1 MVDLA
6 GEHRSVGDE
15 TGGVPDRLAAG
26 GVRTAADADGF
37 ETGFAE
43 AEEQFAVAG
52 QAGHGFPAPGADR
65 GKQFQEAL
73 LRAAWIAE
81 LIEEKKLHTDRK
93 STRLNSSHLGIS

>member
-6 GEHRSVGDE
+6 GEHRSVGGE
-15 TGGVPDRLAAG
+15 NGGVPHRLAALVVG
-26 GVRTAADADGF
+26 TAANADAS
-37 ETGFAE
+37 EAVFAE

-81 LIEEKKLHTDRK
+81 LIEEKKLHTRTATA
-93 STRLNSSHLGIS
+93 STQK